1 MIFCTQSFLFK
12 QSTLPFI
19 LQLGTVS
26 MWVLRF
32 SITYFWI
39 LNVFGEGRQNN
50 NLNATLFQMMDS
62 KNKKNIAFIFV
73 DTLSD

>member
-12 QSTLPFI
+12 QSSLPFI

-32 SITYFWI
+32 STTYFWI

-62 KNKKNIAFIFV
+62 KNKKK
-73 DTLSD
+73 TLPSFL